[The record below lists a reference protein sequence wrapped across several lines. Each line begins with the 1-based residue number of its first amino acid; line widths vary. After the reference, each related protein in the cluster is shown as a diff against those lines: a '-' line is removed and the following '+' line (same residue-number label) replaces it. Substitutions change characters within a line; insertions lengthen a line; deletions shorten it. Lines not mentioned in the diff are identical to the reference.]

1 MNMPM
6 SNVISK
12 DNLDPQITEN
22 FRYIRIVA
30 MVYITFLLAAT
41 VVAYRI
47 VIIGPVPE
55 PGSTL
60 IYTFSFFLANVY
72 AESYGK
78 DLAKRLILESIF
90 CGYIFALLLTA
101 VNLFPAP
108 DYWDNT
114 GAYDQVLG
122 HVLRFTNAGV
132 VGFLIS
138 SFLNIHLFTRWKYK
152 MKGRSFWYRSLL
164 ASSISE
170 GAATFISGIIT
181 FFGMMPTKQIIY
193 LMSSALI
200 FKLLYG
206 LIAVWPASF
215 LAFLLKKKEW
225 GVGHSPF
232 VAGSKADLMASLKF
246 NE

>member
-1 MNMPM
+1 MPANKAM
-6 SNVISK
+6 PR
-12 DNLDPQITEN
+12 DDLDPPVTEN
-22 FRYIRIVA
+22 FKYIRLLA
-30 MVYITFLLAAT
+30 MIYITFLLAAT
-41 VVAYRI
+41 VVAYK
-47 VIIGPVPE
+47 VVLIGPVPE
-55 PGSTL
+55 PGSTM
-60 IYTFSFFLANVY
+60 IYTFTFFLANVY

-78 DLAKRLILESIF
+78 NNAKSLILESIC
-90 CGYIFALLLTA
+90 CGYIFALLLTG
-101 VNLFPAP
+101 VNLLPSP

-114 GAYDQVLG
+114 GAYNQVLG

-138 SFLNIHLFTRWKYK
+138 SLLNTHLFTRWKYK
-152 MKGRSFWYRSLL
+152 MKGRAFWYRSLL

-170 GAATFISGIIT
+170 GAATFIAGIIT

-206 LIAVWPASF
+206 LIAVVPASF
-215 LAFLLKKKEW
+215 LAFLLKKKER
-225 GVGHSPF
+225 GISDAPF
-232 VAGSKADLMASLKF
+232 VADSKAALMASLKF